1 MSPTVIFSKS
11 SMSGTCIL
19 ISLVLVFGSIILS
32 LVFNSKPKKAGY
44 HRTIFFSILAGVII
58 FVLTMFNQLSTYIDL
73 SRLQKKNIENDS
85 AKIKSEV
92 TLEVGQTYDTY
103 HFFNDPDTLVTDFNF
118 KTPVDG
124 EWYELTDDHKAIKVI
139 AVQDD
144 AELEISNRYSS
155 SDTKIITQT
164 VSINFK

>member
-1 MSPTVIFSKS
+1 
-11 SMSGTCIL
+11 
-19 ISLVLVFGSIILS
+19 
-32 LVFNSKPKKAGY
+32 
-44 HRTIFFSILAGVII
+44 
-58 FVLTMFNQLSTYIDL
+58 MFNQLSTYIDL